1 MKDITITFNRILED
15 ILSFIPSVFKAL
27 LLFLVA
33 WLVASLV
40 KKLVEKILVKMNVH
54 YHLSKGKKVP
64 DPEYGKNRVKDIA
77 KIAYF
82 LVFLLFLP
90 GIFDALNMN
99 SVSGPITGMMN
110 NLLGFIPNILGA
122 AIILFVGYFVA
133 KILKDL
139 TFTVLQT
146 ANIDKWANKL
156 TPKSKNTTVNATQRS
171 TLADVL
177 SKVVFGLVL
186 IPVTTSALQTLQ
198 ITTLTEPILVVLN
211 KVMLMIPNLLVA
223 IILIVIGYYI
233 ANFIG
238 DLLEDLLD
246 RMGIQNV
253 FSWIEQDN
261 IEFNLSKLIGNIVK
275 GLILLFITVEALSI
289 LNLEVLNTVGY
300 GIIAYLPL
308 IISGLLII
316 GGGILA
322 GYFVEGLINKY
333 AKSPYSAA
341 IAKYIIIVFA
351 VFMTLEQIQFAS
363 SIVNIAFL
371 LVLGGLSV
379 AFALAFGL
387 GGRDFAGRQLK
398 KFEDKVEA
406 ENKKPVPTDNPLDKA
421 KKKMDEAKA
430 DRNTRDMEND
440 LTANRASAEKDYD
453 PKTKTYINE
462 PMVEEQEFNTIDPL
476 ENDLRYEQN
485 TNPEVVSDTD
495 DFDPELNDIQ

>member
-1 MKDITITFNRILED
+1 MNDITNTFNTIIAD
-15 ILSFIPSVFKAL
+15 ILRFIPSVIKAL

-33 WLVASLV
+33 WLIATMV
-40 KKLVEKILVKMNVH
+40 KKLVERLLIKMNVH

-110 NLLGFIPNILGA
+110 NLLGFIPNLLGA

-156 TPKSKNTTVNATQRS
+156 TPKSKNTKVNATQRS

-186 IPVTTSALQTLQ
+186 IPVITSALQTLQ

-223 IILIVIGYYI
+223 IVLIVIGYYI

-253 FSWIEQDN
+253 FSWIEQDK

-333 AKSPYSAA
+333 AKSPFSAA

-387 GGRDFAGRQLK
+387 GGRDFASRQLK

-406 ENKKPVPTDNPLDKA
+406 ENKKPVPTNNPLDNA
-421 KKKMDEAKA
+421 KKKMEENKLNKSNINDI
-430 DRNTRDMEND
+430 NTLEMTEDMYEQQEQMIDPVLENEVRFEQEPTPGVESD
-440 LTANRASAEKDYD
+440 VYTENND
-453 PKTKTYINE
+453 INE
-462 PMVEEQEFNTIDPL
+462 MQ
-476 ENDLRYEQN
+476 
-485 TNPEVVSDTD
+485 
-495 DFDPELNDIQ
+495 